1 VAGEREKG
9 ECGFD
14 VRGVE
19 DNEEEGEVEGD
30 SSSEDEGLAT
40 D

>member
-19 DNEEEGEVEGD
+19 EEGEVEGD
-30 SSSEDEGLAT
+30 SSSEDKGLAT